1 MKQTQEHRDRPE
13 LYDSGCMLLIEAI
26 VRRAAE
32 DYLNALRRLP
42 NRKAAARIREIT
54 AFFRS
59 DYFSRLTGVQGEN
72 LLRRIRKEG
81 MGK

>member
-1 MKQTQEHRDRPE
+1 MKQRTTHRDRPE
-13 LYDSGCMLLIEAI
+13 FYDSGCMLLIEAI

-32 DYLNALRRLP
+32 DYLAARRRLP
-42 NRKAAARIREIT
+42 NRRAAARVRETT

-59 DYFSRLTGVQGEN
+59 AYFSRLTGVQGDA

-81 MGK
+81 AKR

>member
-1 MKQTQEHRDRPE
+1 MHHKHTHRNRPE

-32 DYLNALRRLP
+32 DYLAALRHRP
-42 NRKAAARIREIT
+42 GRRTAARIREVT

-59 DYFSRLTGVQGEN
+59 AYFSRLTGVQGES
-72 LLRRIRKEG
+72 LLRQIRKEG
-81 MGK
+81 MKQ